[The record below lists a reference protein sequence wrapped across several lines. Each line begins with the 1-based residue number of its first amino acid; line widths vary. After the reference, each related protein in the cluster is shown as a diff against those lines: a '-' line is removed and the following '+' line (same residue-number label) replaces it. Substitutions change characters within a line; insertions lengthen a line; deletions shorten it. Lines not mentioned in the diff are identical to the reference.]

1 MAKLLTVLGLCVIL
15 SSCSALDAMD
25 VLKPSQGIET
35 NVALGKNVETEKN
48 NIKLESG
55 GKSVKQEAEVISN
68 DTKYEAGTIKNITQN
83 IPIEYLVLFGLVAG
97 WAVPS
102 PSECYRGSKVIVSD
116 LYTNLVAAPFKGMA
130 SFILKLFNRQ
140 PM

>member
-97 WAVPS
+97 FIIDIAAARTPTPS
-102 PSECYRGSKVIVSD
+102 IV
-116 LYTNLVAAPFKGMA
+116 LNVL
-130 SFILKLFNRQ
+130 
-140 PM
+140 